1 MKIAILLLLTF
12 AVPSRGDVCGSA
24 STLGGL
30 SGDLKQIVSTQ
41 GPRDGGVYKVF
52 FGTTRPSHVPLTDGQ
67 LMAVGSWGTCSGTVV
82 TGRWVL
88 TANHCQIRVG
98 QRFCVGQYADAPVAC
113 AQAMEVH
120 RNPDADMTLVKLTQ
134 DLTQVVPGLEP
145 IPLLTE
151 DLGKDWIGEIA
162 EASGYGQQEDGSHGE
177 REFTAEPIVDLAG
190 HELTIDGEGRHGV
203 CFGDSGGPVMV
214 IDSGGVTSVA
224 GNLSWGDPD
233 CLGKD
238 RYTRVD
244 TNRAWLEGL
253 LGPLEG
259 LREPPAVITTDAEPP
274 EEVEL
279 PDYTTSEG
287 TWVEPEG
294 R

>member
-1 MKIAILLLLTF
+1 
-12 AVPSRGDVCGSA
+12 
-24 STLGGL
+24 
-30 SGDLKQIVSTQ
+30 
-41 GPRDGGVYKVF
+41 
-52 FGTTRPSHVPLTDGQ
+52 
-67 LMAVGSWGTCSGTVV
+67 
-82 TGRWVL
+82 
-88 TANHCQIRVG
+88 
-98 QRFCVGQYADAPVAC
+98 
-113 AQAMEVH
+113 
-120 RNPDADMTLVKLTQ
+120 
-134 DLTQVVPGLEP
+134 
-145 IPLLTE
+145 
-151 DLGKDWIGEIA
+151 
-162 EASGYGQQEDGSHGE
+162 
-177 REFTAEPIVDLAG
+177 VDLAG